1 MENSSHGSCKR
12 TVWLARPALQLG
24 VLCTAFCSQCA
35 STAFVPGVTR
45 KKTFHLACETT
56 SVNDQ
61 LAAGCNVLTHE
72 TADSLLAN
80 GTSQCERSEQLV

>member
-1 MENSSHGSCKR
+1 MVAAS
-12 TVWLARPALQLG
+12 LQFGLQDLHCSLG

-35 STAFVPGVTR
+35 SIAFVPGVTR
-45 KKTFHLACETT
+45 KKTFHLACGTR

-61 LAAGCNVLTHE
+61 LAAGCNVVIHE